1 MSVFDTS
8 STTTTT
14 LPSWFTTAQQAIAT
28 QAPTTYGA
36 VTDPSKTVASGLV
49 KDFGSQ
55 TANPFTTAIS
65 GLQTSQTA
73 NANPFLAS
81 GAPDTSTP
89 LGGLFA
95 AQNAKLDQI
104 LPQITSQVGAG
115 GIGTGNYGSLRGQT
129 AVNTARAGAL
139 TTLAEQQN
147 KAALDA
153 GQQSIQAGQALGNV
167 GSQYGTTGVNLANLE
182 MMGGLPALA
191 KYSDIINAMG
201 PTTDKT
207 VGTVNQ
213 GSSYENLLKAL
224 NAAGSAGMAWDKIS
238 SGNTGLNW
246 LDKIL
251 GQSGTNWNAM
261 ADASMSIPNNEATNQ
276 PQIQIQSNP
285 WDLLA
290 GYDFSSNQQPPNP

>member
-14 LPSWFTTAQQAIAT
+14 LPSWFTTAQQNIAT
-28 QAPTTYGA
+28 QAPQTYQAATAPGN
-36 VTDPSKTVASGLV
+36 TVAAGLIS
-49 KDFGSQ
+49 DLNSQ
-55 TANPFTTAIS
+55 TSNPFTTAIS
-65 GLQTSQTA
+65 GLQASQTA
-73 NANPFLAS
+73 NANPFMPT
-81 GAPDTSTP
+81 GAPNTASP
-89 LGGLFA
+89 LGALFA

-104 LPQITSQVGAG
+104 LPELSSQVGAG
-115 GIGTGNYGSLRGQT
+115 GIASGNMGSLRGQT
-129 AVNTARAGAL
+129 AINQARAGAL

-167 GSQYGTTGVNLANLE
+167 GSQYGTTGINLANLE

-207 VGTVNQ
+207 VGTVQQ
-213 GSSYENLLKAL
+213 GSSYENLLKGL
-224 NAAGSAGMAWDKIS
+224 NAAGAAGLGIDKLS
-238 SGNTGLNW
+238 SGNTGLKW

-251 GQSGTNWNAM
+251 GTSGTQFV
-261 ADASMSIPNNEATNQ
+261 DEYGDLTN
-276 PQIQIQSNP
+276 
-285 WDLLA
+285 DRTD
-290 GYDFSSNQQPPNP
+290 YEVD